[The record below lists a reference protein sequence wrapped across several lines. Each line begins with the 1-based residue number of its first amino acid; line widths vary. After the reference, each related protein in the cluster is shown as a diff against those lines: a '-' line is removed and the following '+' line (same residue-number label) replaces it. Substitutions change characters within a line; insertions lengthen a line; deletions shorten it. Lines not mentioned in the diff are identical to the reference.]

1 MVALQ
6 LGFPL
11 DAFLQDVLDEV
22 GRPVEGGLPRKETR
36 HRVEALQG
44 TTNEHAQT
52 LFTSSSLALGRRGE
66 KSPPSPPLHNYLSQ
80 IQSKVTTV
88 YVPCLCRLPS
98 SAMRRTTRISRPGD
112 AEGRTNVNPA
122 TREIGSTATARRG
135 RGHSS
140 RPPRECHGASPPGI
154 TY

>member
-52 LFTSSSLALGRRGE
+52 LFTSSSLAL
-66 KSPPSPPLHNYLSQ
+66 HNYLSQ

-88 YVPCLCRLPS
+88 YLGTSL
-98 SAMRRTTRISRPGD
+98 
-112 AEGRTNVNPA
+112 
-122 TREIGSTATARRG
+122 ARCIMYLVFI
-135 RGHSS
+135 
-140 RPPRECHGASPPGI
+140 P
-154 TY
+154 